1 MSLAKEINEKLDAIL
16 FIRNE
21 AKRMDHDLDDDQVLN
36 NIQTGEKTNKAQ
48 ALEIV
53 EDMINNV
60 KNELNQI
67 TNNGLN
73 VKNIFNNKFYIND
86 FTQDKICADIE
97 MNNSL
102 NNQQP
107 NNIELN

>member
-1 MSLAKEINEKLDAIL
+1 MSLAKEINDLLDNIL
-16 FIRNE
+16 FMRRE
-21 AKRMDHDLDDDQVLN
+21 MKRMDHDLDDDQVLN
-36 NIQTGEKTNKAQ
+36 NIKTGEKTNKEQ
-48 ALEIV
+48 AFEIV
-53 EDMINNV
+53 EGMINDV

-97 MNNSL
+97 MNNTL

-107 NNIELN
+107 NDIQSN

>member
-16 FIRNE
+16 FIRSE
-21 AKRMDHDLDDDQVLN
+21 MQRMDHDLDDDQVLN
-36 NIQTGEKTNKAQ
+36 NIKTGEQTNKAQ

-53 EDMINNV
+53 EDMINDI
-60 KNELNQI
+60 KKELNKI

-73 VKNIFNNKFYIND
+73 VKNIFTNTFYIND
-86 FTQDKICADIE
+86 FVQDKICAEIE
-97 MNNSL
+97 TNNTL
-102 NNQQP
+102 NNNQP

>member
-1 MSLAKEINEKLDAIL
+1 MNLAKEINEKLDQIL
-16 FIRNE
+16 FIRHE
-21 AKRMDHDLDDDQVLN
+21 ANRMDHDLDDNQILS
-36 NIQTGEKTNKAQ
+36 NIQTGEKQNKQQ

-53 EDMINNV
+53 EGMIDEV

-73 VKNIFNNKFYIND
+73 VKNIFTNKYYIND
-86 FTQDKICADIE
+86 FMQDKICAEIE
-97 MNNSL
+97 TNNVL
-102 NNQQP
+102 NNNQP